1 VDRLLFRKREGRESD
16 ERHTIDHVPFAGTP
30 DWRKQ
35 RLAEA
40 AQRHGK
46 PFKCAGD
53 DMPREILIDHKVFV
67 VSDRTQ

>member
-1 VDRLLFRKREGRESD
+1 MDRLLFRKREGRESD
-16 ERHTIDHVPFAGTP
+16 ERHTIDHVPLSGTA

-35 RLAEA
+35 RLVQA

-53 DMPREILIDHKVFV
+53 DMPREVLIDHKVFV
-67 VSDRTQ
+67 VSEQTQ